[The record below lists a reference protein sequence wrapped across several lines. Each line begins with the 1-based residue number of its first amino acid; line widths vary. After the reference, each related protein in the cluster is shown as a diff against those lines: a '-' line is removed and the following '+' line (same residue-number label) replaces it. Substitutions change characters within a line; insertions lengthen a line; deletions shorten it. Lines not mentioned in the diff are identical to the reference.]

1 MPTDGRHGRL
11 HKSILPAGRS
21 PALAVFATNNCADF
35 SLALFVDC
43 LEPVCLEPIDLE
55 MASDPVAAF
64 AAEAFTLLSL
74 GICIIFLRTYARI
87 RQVGVRGFEADD
99 YLMLL
104 VIVPYT
110 IETSL
115 AYTVGAKYSG
125 LTNSAMTDA
134 YRAALDPDSKE
145 YQDRIGGSKI
155 QVAGWIMYA
164 TVLWIIKSA
173 LCAFYFR
180 LTHGL
185 AGYKTKIYIGFGSI
199 VATYIAVVAS
209 LLFSCHPFERFW
221 QINPNPG
228 NLCQPASSKL
238 YIFLI
243 VALNIVTDLYLILIP
258 IPMLWG
264 AQIPK
269 VKKIGLV
276 VLFSGGIFVMV
287 AGLLRCV
294 LILQNPTKGPQ
305 QGASWAVRES
315 FVAVATSSLPMT
327 WGWMRQKLRP
337 FLGSL
342 LSSDNKY
349 KNGPEPGSIMLGDQS
364 DRTTWRSQHKGS
376 LASAIRS
383 EPTTNRDIFIHAGEA
398 SSDEIIPNKF
408 NPTGITKEVEF
419 TVSTSKA
426 SAS

>member
-1 MPTDGRHGRL
+1 
-11 HKSILPAGRS
+11 
-21 PALAVFATNNCADF
+21 
-35 SLALFVDC
+35 
-43 LEPVCLEPIDLE
+43 
-55 MASDPVAAF
+55 MASDAVTSF

-87 RQVGVRGFEADD
+87 RQVGIRNFEADD

-104 VIVPYT
+104 VIIPYT
-110 IETSL
+110 IETAL
-115 AYTVGAKYSG
+115 AYTVGAKYNG
-125 LTNSAMTDA
+125 LTNSAMTDEQ
-134 YRAALDPDSKE
+134 RAALSPDSKE
-145 YQDRIGGSKI
+145 YHDRIGGSKI
-155 QVAGWIMYA
+155 QVAGWTMYA
-164 TVLWIIKSA
+164 TVLWVIKSA

-185 AGYKTKIYIGFGSI
+185 AGYKIKIYIGIGLIAS
-199 VATYIAVVAS
+199 TYIAIVAS
-209 LLFSCHPFERFW
+209 LLFSCRPFHHFW

-294 LILQNPTKGPQ
+294 LILKNPKTGPQ
-305 QGASWAVRES
+305 EGASWAVRES

-337 FLGSL
+337 FFGSL

-349 KNGPEPGSIMLGDQS
+349 KNGPEPGSIMLGDTN
-364 DRTTWRSQHKGS
+364 DRTTWRSQHLGS
-376 LASAIRS
+376 LKSVIRTQPASA
-383 EPTTNRDIFIHAGEA
+383 NRDIFIHTGEA
-398 SSDEIIPNKF
+398 SSDEIIPNKVHR
-408 NPTGITKEVEF
+408 TGITKEVEF

-426 SAS
+426 P